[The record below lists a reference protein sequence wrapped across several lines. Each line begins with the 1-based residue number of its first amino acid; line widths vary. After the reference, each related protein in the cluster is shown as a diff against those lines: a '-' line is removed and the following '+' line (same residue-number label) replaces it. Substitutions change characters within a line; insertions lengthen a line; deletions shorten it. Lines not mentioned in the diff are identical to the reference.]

1 MLSKANIYENFLAYV
16 PGLDL
21 NYLIFLDQGL
31 VTPQTLIE
39 EELLFD
45 FGTIKSM
52 IFPIPKGV
60 IRLLS

>member
-1 MLSKANIYENFLAYV
+1 MAYIYENFLAYV

-31 VTPQTLIE
+31 VMSQTLIE

-45 FGTIKSM
+45 FASIDDFISGWT
-52 IFPIPKGV
+52 GG
-60 IRLLS
+60 L